1 MQHVSC
7 KVVLCVRFTGACDV
21 PYNRCRNRA
30 RVDAGLS
37 VGVNVTVGVS
47 SNGDRIV
54 VVLTKN
60 VL

>member
-1 MQHVSC
+1 M
-7 KVVLCVRFTGACDV
+7 R
-21 PYNRCRNRA
+21 YNRCRNRA

-47 SNGDRIV
+47 SNEDRVV